1 MNSPAQCVYSSSPV
15 DFDEFHVTI
24 VYTGLYSSFRVSQG
38 RSTVCLSVLVIGDLV
53 RPLTRAGWRGA
64 RPSYTLVYVIDLVP
78 NLSKVL
84 NLTSSDVEAVSE

>member
-1 MNSPAQCVYSSSPV
+1 M

-24 VYTGLYSSFRVSQG
+24 VYTGLYSGFRVQQG
-38 RSTVCLSVLVIGDLV
+38 GSTICLSVLVIGNPCP
-53 RPLTRAGWRGA
+53 PLTSFGWCGA